1 MKSDKLFT
9 FNFLGGAIFL
19 GKNLEFII
27 EEEKLQEVLKILNEE
42 ILKYIEKRKAVTDY
56 ILDYRKKTV
65 EDYKD
70 DEDKVIDY
78 FDHEAYVKEEAFK
91 TIDKR
96 LSEFSKLKEVPYFGK
111 VTFTE
116 EEEGA
121 EELYIGRFGLT
132 PEETYEPVIVDWRA
146 PIASLFYKGNLGEA
160 EYSSPVGEIKT
171 NIIGRRQIII
181 KKGELKGIFDSAV
194 DVKDEILQ
202 MVLTSNSGEKLKDIV
217 MTIQEEQDN
226 IIRAPKE
233 KVVVVNGVAGSGKTT
248 IALHRVSYLLY
259 NYRKQFGDKVL
270 ILGPNDIFI
279 DYIAQVL
286 PSLGESGGI
295 EQTTFENFAI
305 DEIGLE
311 EPVKGFSEY
320 MEEAMVGNEK
330 ALEEYK
336 YKSSRE
342 FTRFLDSE
350 LNNMNKNYFN
360 IKPVTY
366 YGEEIVSIEEIRELF
381 DKYYSYMPLFRRS
394 EKIRRVL
401 TSKIKDKRDEK
412 VRELNKEIKDKI
424 SKLSQEELVIE
435 RNNLEFLRRVK
446 IREIVREVMNSRAEL
461 DEWIKHENVI
471 ELYKKIT
478 NTYEL
483 GYMDLAGILYF
494 MVVLEG
500 KKCKKEIKHVVID
513 EAQDYNLTQFKLI
526 KELTGCK
533 SFTIVGDTNQ
543 RLITTDEAP
552 AMTNLEELFEN
563 NIELFKLEK
572 SYRSTQ
578 EIMEYA
584 SKFLNENNVVPLVRN
599 GEPVIEEEA
608 ESEEDMIETIISII
622 EDYEEEGLE
631 SIAII
636 TKDKESLRKL
646 SPLLKEKIK
655 VLTFDREDI
664 LYKGGKV
671 LIPAY
676 YAKGLEF
683 DGVILLE
690 EGKTNNLVKY
700 IMCTRALHRLSV
712 IKY

>member
-1 MKSDKLFT
+1 ME
-9 FNFLGGAIFL
+9 
-19 GKNLEFII
+19 KNLEFII
-27 EEEKLQEVLKILNEE
+27 EEEKLQKVLKILNEE

-96 LSEFSKLKEVPYFGK
+96 LSEFFKLKEVPYFGK

-202 MVLTSNSGEKLKDIV
+202 MVLTSNSSEKLKDIV

-311 EPVKGFSEY
+311 ESVKGFSEY

-394 EKIRRVL
+394 EKIKRVL